1 MVTTALTLHKL
12 FGAYGTPV
20 VDDVDV
26 DIDHHNV
33 HHGLRADNHF
43 KKFS

>member
-1 MVTTALTLHKL
+1 MVTTAKL

-26 DIDHHNV
+26 DIDHNNV
-33 HHGLRADNHF
+33 HHGLRAVNHF